1 MIDFFGIYFNT
12 YLADI
17 FDNSSSQYQAK
28 MEELK
33 RELEK
38 SLNSTNLNLLED
50 YSLSIKSHMEAIAM
64 DEIEKAFY
72 RGFYFCKNFKDFID
86 KDID

>member
-17 FDNSSSQYQAK
+17 FDNSSSQYQAE

-50 YSLSIKSHMEAIAM
+50 YSISVKNHMEEIAM
-64 DEIEKAFY
+64 LEIEKAFY
-72 RGFYFCKNFKDFID
+72 RGFYFSKNFNDFID
-86 KDID
+86 RDID